1 MPIRKIEFANGEFY
15 HVYNRGTDK
24 REIFSDQSDF
34 TRFLQSMEEFNG
46 PNPIGSI
53 YEHTYIK
60 KFGGE
65 TSKNNSEEKEE
76 PLVKIVAY
84 CLNQNHYHFLLQ
96 QVSERGI
103 EKFMQRLGTGYTMY
117 FNKKYERTGAL
128 FQGVF
133 KATHVDSN
141 EYLLHVSSYVN
152 LNYRVHGFG
161 GETSKYRASWDEYT
175 RGMCGKKKKNGI
187 CDTDPIL
194 GQFQNKQDY
203 ALFAENSLKGT
214 LERRGFLEEATLL
227 E

>member
-1 MPIRKIEFANGEFY
+1 MPNRKIEFANGEFY

-24 REIFSDQSDF
+24 REIFSDEHDF
-34 TRFLQSMEEFNG
+34 FRFLQSIQEFNG
-46 PNPIGSI
+46 PDPIGSI

-65 TSKNNSEEKEE
+65 TSKKNPDKRES
-76 PLVKIVAY
+76 LVNIVAY
-84 CLNQNHYHFLLQ
+84 CLNSNHYHFLLQ

-133 KATHVDSN
+133 KAVYVDSN
-141 EYLLHVSSYVN
+141 EYLLHVSAYVN

-161 GETSKYRASWDEYT
+161 GETSRYRASWEEYME
-175 RGMCGKKKKNGI
+175 GMCGKKMENGI

-194 GQFQNKQDY
+194 GQFRNREEYKK
-203 ALFAENSLKGT
+203 FAEDSLRGI
-214 LERRGFLEEATLL
+214 LERRGLLEETTLL